1 MSFDVDRVSEEMKL
15 NVRQMF
21 QLQQRRGGSR
31 HKPARKLVR
40 FRVSSELS
48 LILCLKKSNFTKP
61 ASWTRTCASAITT
74 GGMGVSAG
82 KIQINTS
89 LILWLISSCW
99 L

>member
-21 QLQQRRGGSR
+21 QVQQRRGGSR

-48 LILCLKKSNFTKP
+48 LILCLKKNQISLNLLP
-61 ASWTRTCASAITT
+61 GPGLAAVPLPR
-74 GGMGVSAG
+74 GGWGSVLVKSR
-82 KIQINTS
+82 
-89 LILWLISSCW
+89 
-99 L
+99 

>member
-21 QLQQRRGGSR
+21 QVQQRRGGGR

-61 ASWTRTCASAITT
+61 ASWTSAITT

>member
-21 QLQQRRGGSR
+21 QVQQRRGGSR

-48 LILCLKKSNFTKP
+48 LVLYQKNKHRVFTKP
-61 ASWTRTCASAITT
+61 ASWTRTHASAITT
-74 GGMGVSAG
+74 AG
-82 KIQINTS
+82 WGSVLVKS
-89 LILWLISSCW
+89 R
-99 L
+99 